1 MERDTLK
8 QGLNLK
14 LVELMTSK
22 TEVDADIVACAAIQ
36 EDKEAALKKVDVE
49 AMNAE
54 EAETI
59 LKMENIVNEEVTVE
73 MEIGEN

>member
-1 MERDTLK
+1 M
-8 QGLNLK
+8 K